1 MSKIRLESNQII
13 LYVIIGTGV
22 LSLILSLLVMLY
34 ILTFI
39 IKNNEDATAVS
50 SQQQDTINQAIELY
64 RSQE

>member
-1 MSKIRLESNQII
+1 MSKIRLENNQII

-22 LSLILSLLVMLY
+22 LSLVLSLLVMFH
-34 ILTFI
+34 ILTII
-39 IKNNEDATAVS
+39 IKNNEAATAVS